1 MALRQVDVN
10 HGFAQVGV
18 AEQQL
23 DGAQVG
29 SGFQKMS
36 GEAVSK
42 SVRMQRLVDS
52 GAFGGF
58 PTGVPDDLVADGI
71 GSFDCR
77 WQGALIVA
85 DHSSPGKRA

>member
-29 SGFQKMS
+29 SGFEEMS
-36 GEAVSK
+36 GEAVAQGLLILLMICTQQRFAIGVIP
-42 SVRMQRLVDS
+42 SV
-52 GAFGGF
+52 A
-58 PTGVPDDLVADGI
+58 
-71 GSFDCR
+71 
-77 WQGALIVA
+77 
-85 DHSSPGKRA
+85 